1 LKPFDASGVFRSPG
15 EGGGLRRLAVR
26 GAGVTVLAQGVGFVT
41 QMVATV
47 VLARLLMPSDFG
59 VVTMVTTFSVLLVS
73 CGQIGFPDAVVQR
86 DEMDHFLASNLFWIN
101 LGLGLVLTIGFAAAG
116 SLLARFYGDPRVA
129 RVAVGVSLTIFITST
144 SVLHLALLKRA
155 MRFSAVSGN
164 DIVARAISVTVSV
177 LLAWSGWGYWALV
190 GGVIAQPLAMSIGAW
205 ILCRWVPNL
214 PRRTDGTGSII
225 RFARNV
231 FARWSVGYFSQNADN
246 LLVGWRFGPSSLG
259 FYKKAYDLFVL
270 PFSLLSVYPVAVS
283 TLSRLNRDR
292 VQYRRYFLGG
302 LSILA
307 LVGMGLGADLSLVGK
322 DLVRL
327 ILGPK
332 WDMAGR
338 IFVFFG
344 PGIGAMLIYSA
355 HGMIHLSIG
364 TTVRYFRWGI
374 IEVTVTCLM
383 FFLGLPWGP
392 MGIALAWTASY
403 WLLTI
408 PAFWYAGRPIQ
419 LGITPI
425 LAAIWKYLLASL
437 VAGCACAWIVPG
449 FRSLVAAPGAVGALA
464 RIVTSSLLF
473 AALYIGAVIV
483 LHQGCAP
490 LYQLGRLLQEMAPW
504 KKFSRLSPAL
514 PASSAS
520 DAGLLLAPTRSG
532 EAT

>member
-1 LKPFDASGVFRSPG
+1 
-15 EGGGLRRLAVR
+15 
-26 GAGVTVLAQGVGFVT
+26 VLAQGAGFVT

-101 LGLGLVLTIGFAAAG
+101 LGMGLILTVAFAAAG

-129 RVAVGVSLTIFITST
+129 HVAVGVSLTIFITST

-164 DIVARAISVTVSV
+164 DIVARAVSVTVSV
-177 LLAWSGWGYWALV
+177 GLAWFGWGYWALV
-190 GGVIAQPLAMSIGAW
+190 AGIIAQPLSMSIGAW
-205 ILCRWVPNL
+205 ILCRWVPSL
-214 PRRTDGTGSII
+214 PRHTDGTGSVV

-231 FARWSVGYFSQNADN
+231 FARWSIGYFSQNTDN
-246 LLVGWRFGPSSLG
+246 LLVGWRFGPGSLG

-270 PFSLLSVYPVAVS
+270 PFSLLTVYPVAVS

-292 VQYRRYFLGG
+292 VQYKRYFLGG

-307 LVGMGLGADLSLVGK
+307 LLGMGMGADLTLVGK

-327 ILGPK
+327 MLGPR
-332 WDMAGR
+332 WDMAGQ
-338 IFVFFG
+338 IFIFFG
-344 PGIGAMLIYSA
+344 PGIGAMLIYST
-355 HGMIHLSIG
+355 HGMLHLSLG
-364 TTVRYFRWGI
+364 TTARYFRWGI
-374 IEVTVTCLM
+374 IEVTVTCLL

-392 MGIALAWTASY
+392 IGVALAWTASY

-408 PAFWYAGRPIQ
+408 PAFWYAGKPIE
-419 LGITPI
+419 LGVGSI
-425 LAAIWKYLLASL
+425 LAVIWKYLLASL
-437 VAGCACAWIVPG
+437 LAGCACAWVVRG
-449 FRSLVAAPGAVGALA
+449 FPSLAAAPGAVGALI
-464 RIVTSSLLF
+464 RIVTSSSLF
-473 AALYIGAVIV
+473 VVLYVGTVIV
-483 LHQGCAP
+483 LHGGCEP
-490 LYQLGRLLQEMAPW
+490 LYQLGRLVREMAPW
-504 KKFSRLSPAL
+504 QKFSRPSLAARANSVAET
-514 PASSAS
+514 
-520 DAGLLLAPTRSG
+520 GVLLAPTRSG